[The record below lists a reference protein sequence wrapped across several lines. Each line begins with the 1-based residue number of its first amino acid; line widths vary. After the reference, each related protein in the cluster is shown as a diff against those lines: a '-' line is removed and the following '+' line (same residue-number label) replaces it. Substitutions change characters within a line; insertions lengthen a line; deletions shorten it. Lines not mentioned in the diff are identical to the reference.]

1 MSDINTI
8 KENIK
13 RIENLNNERA
23 LKESADN
30 KLADPELGCFRQC
43 MNNVVV
49 EEKLKKIQNDTLAM
63 LKNFLS
69 RTYGPMGSYTEI
81 VKGDTIKTISSEYS
95 KDGLKVLKNIIFDS
109 PLEMAMQSELCDICQ
124 FVVKQVGDGTTSAV
138 ILSSLIYSEMLKIK
152 ENTSLPPRKL
162 VKEFQ
167 DVVEDCKKIIAEAG
181 RNITLDDIYKICMI
195 STNGNEVV
203 STQIMD
209 VYKEY
214 GFNVNISVNISNDN
228 DTKIRIYDGMTIN
241 VGYSDPA
248 YINNLMAGT
257 AEIHNPKI
265 YAFQD
270 PVDTPEMISFL
281 ERIVIDNI
289 FKPLEDREDMIP
301 TVIVAPMISR
311 DGSGLLTKLIQSMY
325 DFDRQKMNNQKPPIL
340 ILTNIHG
347 TDEAIASDIENLC
360 GCKYI
365 KKYINAEIQKHEQ
378 ETGEAPTLET
388 VHNFAGT
395 AELVSADNNKTKF
408 INPKSV
414 MENDGATDRLIAF
427 LKSEIKKANEE
438 NEDILTVGRLK
449 KRLNCLEANMI
460 EFLVGGISIS
470 DRDSLRDLV
479 EDAVLNCASAAENG
493 VGRAANFEGLSAIY
507 KLYSECDSS
516 DDIRYEIISAIFS
529 AYYKAAEILYGS
541 VISPDDIPEIIARSI
556 EENKP
561 FNVIDLF
568 NAKDLAKVKASDDV
582 LCSIK
587 TDGVILDAISKII
600 TMMVTSNQCLLQS
613 TVINRY

>member
-1 MSDINTI
+1 MSDISII

-13 RIENLNNERA
+13 SIEEYANK
-23 LKESADN
+23 KEP
-30 KLADPELGCFRQC
+30 KEETVELGCSRLC
-43 MNNVVV
+43 MNNVVT
-49 EEKLKKIQNDTLAM
+49 EDKLKKIQDETLIM
-63 LKNFLS
+63 LKDFLS
-69 RTYGPMGSYTEI
+69 KTYGPMGSYTAI
-81 VKGDTIKTISSEYS
+81 VKGDTIKTITSDYS

-109 PLEMAMQSELCDICQ
+109 PLEMSLQSELCDICQ

-152 ENTSLPPRKL
+152 ENNSLPPRKL

-167 DVVEDCKKIIAEAG
+167 NVVEECKAIIAAAG

-203 STQIMD
+203 SEQIMS
-209 VYKEY
+209 VYKDY
-214 GFNVNISVNISNDN
+214 GFNVNIGVNISNDA

-248 YINNLMAGT
+248 YINNIMSGT

-270 PVDTPEMISFL
+270 PIDTPEMISFL

-289 FKPLEDREDMIP
+289 FKPLEDRDDMIP
-301 TVIVAPMISR
+301 TVIIAPMISR
-311 DGSGLLTKLIQSMY
+311 DGSGLLTKLIQHMY
-325 DFDRQKMNNQKPPIL
+325 DFDREKMNNQKPPIL

-427 LKSEIKKANEE
+427 LKSEIKKAKEE
-438 NEDILTVGRLK
+438 NEDILTIGRLE

-460 EFLVGGISIS
+460 EFLVGGISVS

-507 KLYSECDSS
+507 KLYSECDVK
-516 DDIRYEIISAIFS
+516 DNIRYQIISAIFS

-541 VISPDDIPEIIARSI
+541 VIAKDDISDIIARSI
-556 EENKP
+556 EEEKP

-568 NAKDLAKVKASDDV
+568 NATDLREVKSSGDV